1 MPGVGPESIPRKR
14 EAGSPTPIPD
24 SCAGIDAR
32 LPAPCF
38 KLPTG
43 VA

>member
-1 MPGVGPESIPRKR
+1 
-14 EAGSPTPIPD
+14 PIPA

>member
-1 MPGVGPESIPRKR
+1 
-14 EAGSPTPIPD
+14 A

-32 LPAPCF
+32 LPASCF